1 MMKFFSVHKIK
12 ISVILLVLFTIFS
25 INIDLFSIKK
35 LIYENYPNLTLHKEF
50 FNRSSIVENVNNDYN
65 VKFLPDTQYV
75 QLNLVTKKIN
85 FSPEY
90 YLRDKSTKSGI
101 DKPQYGVF
109 YLEVING
116 NIWIVDYLGKVY
128 QLDKQQIVDKN
139 PANTEIKIIK
149 SNFSSE
155 KVLDTYVHNSNF
167 YISFVKEQDDCKTL
181 NIVTAK
187 INEKNL
193 NFKKFFESSE
203 CGELI
208 LGGRMQFYKHFNKE
222 GILITTFG
230 HAYNKPN
237 NTPQDDNSIFGK
249 TLFLDFE
256 DKDLLVFSKG
266 HRVAQGMYVD
276 QNIILQTEHGPRG
289 GDEINRI
296 IFNKNYG
303 WPISSY
309 GEKYGMGY
317 TKEPT
322 YLKNH
327 SKMKFEEPIFSFVP
341 SVGISELIKLPDTF
355 SPFFKNNFLISSL
368 YGRTLYRIKFDEKY
382 SKIIFKENI
391 FIGKRVRD
399 LKFHDELNVILL
411 AFEEDGKIGIIS
423 KR

>member
-1 MMKFFSVHKIK
+1 MIKFFSVNKIK
-12 ISVILLVLFTIFS
+12 ISVLLLVLFAIFS
-25 INIDLFSIKK
+25 INADLLGVKK
-35 LIYENYPNLTLHKEF
+35 IIYKNYPNLTLYKEF
-50 FNRSSIVENVNNDYN
+50 FKRNSIVENLNNDYN

-75 QLNLVTKKIN
+75 QLNLVTKRIN
-85 FSPEY
+85 FSQEY
-90 YLRDKSTKSGI
+90 YSRDKSTKSSI

-109 YLEVING
+109 YLEIINS
-116 NIWIVDYLGKVY
+116 NLWMVDYLGKIY
-128 QLDKQQIVDKN
+128 QLKKQQIVDED
-139 PANTEIKIIK
+139 PTNTEIKIIN

-155 KVLDTYVHNSNF
+155 KVLDTYVHNNNF
-167 YISFVKEQDDCKTL
+167 YISFVKEQDNCKTL
-181 NIVTAK
+181 NIVSAK
-187 INEKNL
+187 INEKKL
-193 NFKKFFESSE
+193 NFKKFFESNE

-208 LGGRMQFYKHFNKE
+208 LGGRMQFYKHLDKE

-249 TLFLDFE
+249 TLFLNFE
-256 DKDLLVFSKG
+256 DKNLLVFSKG
-266 HRVAQGMYVD
+266 HRVVQGMYAA
-276 QNIILQTEHGPRG
+276 QNVILQTEHGPRG

-296 IFNKNYG
+296 VYNKNYG

-327 SKMKFEEPIFSFVP
+327 SEMNFEEPIFSFVP
-341 SVGISELIKLPDTF
+341 SIGISELIKLPNTF

-368 YGRTLYRIKFDEKY
+368 YGRTLYRVKFDEKFT
-382 SKIIFKENI
+382 KVIFKENI
-391 FIGKRVRD
+391 LIGKRVRD

-411 AFEEDGKIGIIS
+411 AFEEDGEIGIIS
-423 KR
+423 KK